1 MTKEERIYNA
11 KKSLFHRWWWE
22 NMTAI
27 CKIMKLQHSLI
38 PYIKINSKWIKDLNV
53 RPGIKIP
60 REKHSHNTDI
70 NCSNIFLDSSPKVM
84 KNFNC
89 N

>member
-1 MTKEERIYNA
+1 
-11 KKSLFHRWWWE
+11 
-22 NMTAI
+22 
-27 CKIMKLQHSLI
+27 MKLKHSLI

-70 NCSNIFLDSSPKVM
+70 NCSNIFLDSSKVM
-84 KNFNC
+84 KNLKNKRDLITVKSFC
-89 N
+89 IAETFQKTTKKDKI